1 MNNGDNRMNVTA
13 FKTQPGFTLIE
24 LMIVLII
31 MSILAAVAIPSYRQ
45 YAVRNMESQTQAR
58 MLQLEIELNR
68 WRASAL
74 TYKGFTPKRVT
85 GSGDV
90 SFGYDESDNLTIYVP
105 KGSNISNYRY
115 KILLVDGSTGTTLAP
130 TSSTYSTAGNAWR
143 MFAMPNPDHN
153 IATYASFIMTTS
165 TGVQCKTTED
175 KMRKLTKEEVI
186 KYEGG
191 IFKGPTDCG
200 TVQEMW

>member
-1 MNNGDNRMNVTA
+1 MNITA
-13 FKTQPGFTLIE
+13 FKQQPGFTLIE

-105 KGSNISNYRY
+105 KGSNSSNYRY

-130 TSSTYSTAGNAWR
+130 TSNTYSTAGNAWQ
-143 MFAMPNPDHN
+143 MYATPNPDDK
-153 IATYASFIMTTS
+153 IASYASFIMTTS
-165 TGVQCKTTED
+165 TGVQCKTAED
-175 KMRKLTKEEVI
+175 KMKKLTKEQLLKPTDGKFE
-186 KYEGG
+186 
-191 IFKGPTDCG
+191 GPTNCG
-200 TVQEMW
+200 SAEEIW

>member
-1 MNNGDNRMNVTA
+1 MTNGDNYMNITA
-13 FKTQPGFTLIE
+13 LRSQSGFTLIE
-24 LMIVLII
+24 LMIVLMI

-45 YAVRNMESQTQAR
+45 YAVRNAESQAQAR

-74 TYKGFTPKRVT
+74 TYKGFTPKQVT

-90 SFGYDESDNLTIYVP
+90 SYSYDEGDNLTIYVP
-105 KGSNISNYRY
+105 KGSNSSNYRY

-130 TSSTYSTAGNAWR
+130 TSSAYSTAGNAWR
-143 MFAMPNPDHN
+143 MFATPNLNDK
-153 IATYASFIMTTS
+153 IATYASFIMTSS

-175 KMRKLTKEEVI
+175 KMKKLTKEELL
-186 KYEGG
+186 KSEAG
-191 IFKGPTDCG
+191 IFTGPTDCG
-200 TVQEMW
+200 VAQEIW

>member
-1 MNNGDNRMNVTA
+1 MAITTFRP
-13 FKTQPGFTLIE
+13 QSGFTLME

-45 YAVRNMESQTQAR
+45 YAVRNTEAQAQAC

-74 TYKGFTPKRVT
+74 TYKGFTPKQVT

-90 SFGYDESDNLTIYVP
+90 SYSYDEIDNITIYVP
-105 KGSNISNYRY
+105 QGSNSSNYRY

-130 TSSTYSTAGNAWR
+130 TISTYSTAGNAWR
-143 MFAMPNPDHN
+143 MFATPNPDDN
-153 IATYASFIMTTS
+153 IASFIMTSS

-175 KMRKLTKEEVI
+175 KMKKLTKEELL
-186 KYEGG
+186 KSEDG

-200 TVQEMW
+200 VAQEIW